1 MPPAD
6 ISPVSQAAS
15 APVAPASGRGTVQPA
30 GKAAEAAPAPVV
42 QAPAAPA
49 VQAPENLRIDPE
61 AMQKQLQ
68 DVVEMLNKQLAQNA
82 SNLGF
87 SVDRVANRHVVTVVD
102 QQSGEVIREI
112 PGEAVLRIAHNIES
126 LKGILYSKTA

>member
-1 MPPAD
+1 MPPSD
-6 ISPVSQAAS
+6 ISPVSQVAS
-15 APVAPASGRGTVQPA
+15 APTAPALGRATAPQAAQPA
-30 GKAAEAAPAPVV
+30 APAALPPAPVV
-42 QAPAAPA
+42 QAPEKL
-49 VQAPENLRIDPE
+49 QIDLE

-68 DVVEMLNKQLAQNA
+68 DVVEMLNTQLAQNA

-112 PGEAVLRIAHNIES
+112 PGEAVLRVAHNIES
-126 LKGILYSKTA
+126 LKGILYSKTV

>member
-15 APVAPASGRGTVQPA
+15 ALTAPALAPA
-30 GKAAEAAPAPVV
+30 RAAAP
-42 QAPAAPA
+42 QAARASEPAATPAPA
-49 VQAPENLRIDPE
+49 VQAPEKLHIDLE

-68 DVVEMLNKQLAQNA
+68 DVVEMLNKQLEQNA
-82 SNLGF
+82 SSLGF

-102 QQSGEVIREI
+102 QQSGEIIREI
-112 PGEAVLRIAHNIES
+112 PGEAVLRVAHNIES
-126 LKGILYSKTA
+126 LKGILYSKTV